1 MVRLLISTGEVS
13 GDLQGSL
20 LIAALHRQA
29 ALRGIDLEVLA
40 LGGERMRAA
49 GAELLADTAP
59 MGAIGLWEA
68 LPLVLPTLK
77 LQARVDRLLRQRP
90 PDGVVLIDY
99 MGANVRLGN
108 SLRRRLPHIPI
119 TYYIAPQEW
128 AWRIGDGGTTELLKF
143 TDRILAIFPAEAEFY
158 ERMGAEVTWVGHPL
172 LDTVLSRPE
181 RAEARAQL
189 GLPDQGKLLLL
200 LPASRPQELRYLM
213 PVLVEAAARL
223 QHQDPSLDVMVPA
236 GLERFEQPLREALA
250 AAGVRAKVIPANQAD
265 GLKPLLFAAADLALG
280 KSGTVNLELAL
291 QGVPQ
296 VVGYRVSRVTAWVA
310 RHLLRFKVAHISP
323 VNLLL
328 NERLVPELL
337 QDEFDADRLVALA
350 APLLEAGE
358 ARQTMLSGY
367 DRLRSTLGEPGVTD
381 RAAAAI
387 LDQLPAPS
395 DS

>member
-181 RAEARAQL
+181 RADARAQL

-213 PVLVEAAARL
+213 PVLAAAAARL
-223 QHQDPSLDVMVPA
+223 QHQDPGLDVMVPA

-250 AAGVRAKVIPANQAD
+250 AAGVRAKVIPADQAD

-337 QDEFDADRLVALA
+337 QDEFDADRLVELA